1 MATAAIV
8 TASTALD
15 LSDPLPL
22 DSGQQLQGARIAY
35 ETYGTLSPSADN
47 AVLVCHATTGD
58 QHVASPHPKT
68 GKPGWWSRMVGPGK
82 PIDTDRF
89 FVICTNI
96 LGSCMGS
103 SGPSSIAPD
112 GRPYGMRFPVLTIR
126 DMVRAQVALLDHL
139 GIDRLYAVAG
149 GSMGGNASS
158 GTNVN
163 LVVTGLIG
171 AAFAAAFYLALYPFR
186 KTYLGVLFYERGWVQ
201 YALALLMGW
210 SAAILLFKWRK
221 LRSQRASMLFDLL
234 PTEVSPTID
243 VASVPRFTQH
253 IRSLPVPPHS
263 SFLINRVL
271 RGLEHFRVRKSHGE
285 VAGLLATQSEID
297 ATAADSSYSFVKVCI
312 WAIPIL
318 GFIGTVQGISDA
330 VAGFSG
336 SLETAKEISVL
347 KESLNEI
354 TTGLA
359 VAFDTTLV
367 ALVMSLL
374 VMFPMSA
381 LQKAEEDLLNWVDE
395 YCNENLLKRLHE
407 DLPANLEADAEGKPR
422 PRPAWEADD
431 EIRAAVHHAMAGEQG
446 QMLQLVQSLAS
457 RVAELQNRQVGEL
470 DKAIVGIT
478 DRAER
483 TQDEIARSLMESSSR
498 VQKYFE
504 SLERSIASLNVAL
517 HYLGE
522 RQVVIQSPRRS
533 WWPFGRRGG
542 GNGE

>member
-1 MATAAIV
+1 MYFKFDCPSCGKSLKVREDQAGRKARCPYCQTLAPIPAPPV
-8 TASTALD
+8 TDDASTAPAAD
-15 LSDPLPL
+15 LLHIDPQTIPM
-22 DSGQQLQGARIAY
+22 ARTKRRG
-35 ETYGTLSPSADN
+35 EADQP
-47 AVLVCHATTGD
+47 AQHAATTG
-58 QHVASPHPKT
+58 AS
-68 GKPGWWSRMVGPGK
+68 G
-82 PIDTDRF
+82 
-89 FVICTNI
+89 
-96 LGSCMGS
+96 
-103 SGPSSIAPD
+103 
-112 GRPYGMRFPVLTIR
+112 
-126 DMVRAQVALLDHL
+126 
-139 GIDRLYAVAG
+139 AG
-149 GSMGGNASS
+149 GDASA

-163 LVVTGLIG
+163 LLLTGLIG
-171 AAFAAAFYLALYPFR
+171 AGFATAFYLLLYPFR
-186 KTYLGVLFYERGWVQ
+186 KTYIGVLFYERGWVQ

-210 SAAILLFKWRK
+210 SAAILIFKYRK
-221 LRSQRASMLFDLL
+221 LRRQRASMLFDLL
-234 PTEVSPTID
+234 PTEVSPRID
-243 VASVPRFTQH
+243 VASVAQFTHH
-253 IRSLPVPPHS
+253 IRALPAPPHS

-271 RGLEHFRVRKSHGE
+271 RGLEHFRVRRNHGE

-318 GFIGTVQGISDA
+318 GFIGTVQGISEA
-330 VAGFSG
+330 VGGFSG
-336 SLETAKEISVL
+336 SLEAAKDISVL
-347 KESLNEI
+347 KASLNEI

-374 VMFPMSA
+374 VMFPMSS
-381 LQKAEEDLLNWVDE
+381 LQKSEEDLLNWVDE
-395 YCNENLLKRLHE
+395 YCNENLLKRLH
-407 DLPANLEADAEGKPR
+407 DDVPASVETDAEGRPK

-431 EIRAAVHHAMAGEQG
+431 EIRVAVQHAMAGEQG

-483 TQDEIARSLMESSSR
+483 TQDEIARSLMDSSAR

-533 WWPFGRRGG
+533 WWPFGKRES
-542 GNGE
+542 GNGGRHDG